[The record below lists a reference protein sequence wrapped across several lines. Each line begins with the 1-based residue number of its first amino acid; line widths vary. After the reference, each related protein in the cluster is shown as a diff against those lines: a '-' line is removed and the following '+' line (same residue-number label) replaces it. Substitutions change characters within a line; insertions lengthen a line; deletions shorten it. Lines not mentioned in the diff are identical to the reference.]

1 MNLSPRIHCAALLA
15 AMTGVGCSPSA
26 IAPDAG
32 TAVAPRDAAAGG
44 AADAGAGG
52 AVDAPATPATDAAR
66 TDVAAAVDAPS
77 RSDAGPSASDGPSA
91 DRPGWTLVWSDEFD
105 VDGPPNPADWNF
117 EHGFV
122 RNQELQWYQPDNAT
136 CSGGLLV
143 IEARREEKPNPNYQ
157 AGSSDWKLNR
167 QNIEYTSSSMTTSGK
182 HAFLYGRF
190 EMRARIATDAGSW
203 PAFWALG
210 SGVSWPASGEVD
222 IMEYYRN
229 MVLANVC
236 RPSGSTCN
244 WTSTNKTLSAL
255 GGSTWTSQ
263 FHVWAMEWDAQ
274 NIDLY
279 LDDTLVNHFVV
290 ANAVASGQT
299 NPYMGRT
306 FYILVNQAVGG
317 QNGGDPTNTTF
328 PLRYEVDYVR
338 VYQRAN

>member
-1 MNLSPRIHCAALLA
+1 
-15 AMTGVGCSPSA
+15 
-26 IAPDAG
+26 
-32 TAVAPRDAAAGG
+32 
-44 AADAGAGG
+44 
-52 AVDAPATPATDAAR
+52 
-66 TDVAAAVDAPS
+66 
-77 RSDAGPSASDGPSA
+77 
-91 DRPGWTLVWSDEFD
+91 
-105 VDGPPNPADWNF
+105 
-117 EHGFV
+117 
-122 RNQELQWYQPDNAT
+122 
-136 CSGGLLV
+136 
-143 IEARREEKPNPNYQ
+143 
-157 AGSSDWKLNR
+157 
-167 QNIEYTSSSMTTSGK
+167 MTTSGK

-190 EMRARIATDAGSW
+190 EMRARIDTRAGSW
-203 PAFWALG
+203 PAFWVLG

-236 RPSGSTCN
+236 RPAGSNCN

-255 GGSTWTSQ
+255 GGSTWTGQ

-279 LDDTLVNHFVV
+279 LDDALVNHFVV
-290 ANAVASGQT
+290 ANAVGSGQT
-299 NPYMGRT
+299 NPYVGRT